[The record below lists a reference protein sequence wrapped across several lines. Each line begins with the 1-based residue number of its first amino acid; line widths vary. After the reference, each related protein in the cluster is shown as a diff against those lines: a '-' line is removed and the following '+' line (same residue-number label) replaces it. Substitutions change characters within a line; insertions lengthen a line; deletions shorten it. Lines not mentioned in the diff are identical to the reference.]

1 MAGDLEE
8 DGAVV
13 FDLVDDDAVDGDAP
27 SGHAPAGRAG
37 AAGADLD
44 GARGSSADETSS
56 GWSLLGGALGVR
68 LRLLAPA
75 AAVLAIALGTG
86 YVLDGVREAARVDAV
101 REVGG
106 GVVDVSAPL
115 TELWEWEGAVGSGIF
130 GAEGGPAQVA
140 ALGDLLVFMSEDDLL
155 ALEPASGAEAWA
167 IPLGEDPECGPT
179 GYPGWEPV
187 ATATV
192 VCVSGPTADREVI
205 AVGPDGVP
213 SAPRALDPAD
223 LARYGSA
230 RPGPAG
236 TVLRAARAGTG
247 SAPDGGDARCATPDE
262 CTGTVESGQ
271 DIVVRAADAVT
282 GEERWTVT
290 AGFVATPAAAC
301 TTRRSRTWDG
311 TISLASGD
319 DALDREAFGA
329 RIGTGHVDLYGCGA
343 NASITAEGA
352 LLRGV
357 GEPGAGRI
365 AGLTTGG
372 YVASAYGSATH
383 NTVYSADG
391 EALAE
396 LVGYPF
402 EASVVDGVGT
412 LLGADE
418 SGSRLHAYEPDGTPR
433 WAGAAG
439 SRFVWFAAEVGDT
452 AVLLA
457 DDGAVHGLDV
467 STGRERWV
475 WTPAERAEDAPPWN
489 GSDYQAFT
497 DGRHV
502 LLRLPDAVRGTALVS
517 LDVASGEHLWDA
529 ALADVLRLRRDTSL
543 VAVDGNLLAVA
554 PEGVRGL
561 G

>member
-1 MAGDLEE
+1 MAGDPEE
-8 DGAVV
+8 DDAVV
-13 FDLVDDDAVDGDAP
+13 FDLVDDDAVAGEVP
-27 SGHAPAGRAG
+27 SGHAPAARAG

-44 GARGSSADETSS
+44 GAPGSSADETSL
-56 GWSLLGGALGVR
+56 GQSLLGGALGAQ
-68 LRLLAPA
+68 LRLLAPV

-86 YVLDGVREAARVDAV
+86 YVLDGVREAARIDAI

-115 TELWEWEGAVGSGIF
+115 AERWEWAGAVGSGAF

-140 ALGDLLVFMSEDDLL
+140 ALGDLLVFVSDGDLL

-179 GYPGWEPV
+179 GYPGRVPI

-192 VCVSGPTADREVI
+192 VCVSGPRADREVI

-236 TVLRAARAGTG
+236 TVLRAERAGPG
-247 SAPDGGDARCATPDE
+247 SAPDRGDARCATPDE
-262 CTGTVESGQ
+262 CTGTVESGR

-301 TTRRSRTWDG
+301 TTRRNRTWDG
-311 TISLASGD
+311 TISSVSAD
-319 DALDREAFGA
+319 VLDREAFGA

-357 GEPGAGRI
+357 GEPGDGLI

-372 YVASAYGSATH
+372 YVASTYGSTTH
-383 NTVYSADG
+383 NTLYSADG
-391 EALAE
+391 EAIAE
-396 LVGYPF
+396 LVGHAF

-418 SGSRLHAYEPDGTPR
+418 NGSRLHAYEPDGTPR

-457 DDGAVHGLDV
+457 DDGGVHGLDV
-467 STGRERWV
+467 ATGHERWV
-475 WTPAERAEDAPPWN
+475 WTPAERAEDAAPWN
-489 GSDYQAFT
+489 ESQVFT

-502 LLRLPDAVRGTALVS
+502 LLRLPDEARGAVLVS
-517 LDVASGEHLWDA
+517 LDVASGERVWDA
-529 ALADVLRLRRDTSL
+529 ALADVLHLRQSTSL

-554 PEGVRGL
+554 RDGVRGI